1 MSFNIMLYLHDQ
13 GVMMN
18 DERLRRRM
26 QMAVSLLH
34 AVYHPDL
41 AYTTC
46 GVVQA
51 SASTGKLIGRDTS
64 PQPLSA

>member
-1 MSFNIMLYLHDQ
+1 MLFLNGQ
-13 GVMMN
+13 GVMIN
-18 DERLRRRM
+18 DELLRTRV
-26 QMAVSLLH
+26 QMAVSFLH

>member
-1 MSFNIMLYLHDQ
+1 MSSEIMLHLYDQ

-18 DERLRRRM
+18 DELLRKMM

-46 GVVQA
+46 GVVKA